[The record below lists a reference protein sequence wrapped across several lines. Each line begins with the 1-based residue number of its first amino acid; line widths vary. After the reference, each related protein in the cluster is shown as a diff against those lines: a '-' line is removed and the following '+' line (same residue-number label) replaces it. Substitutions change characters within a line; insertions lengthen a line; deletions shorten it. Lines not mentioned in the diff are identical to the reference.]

1 MYQQILKIGEGQVPA
16 VIEYTVEDGY
26 YIVQRVSVRKRGDA
40 IGQFDQDITG
50 VFDDDAICGF
60 GERLDI
66 GHEAVIRELDSLYQ
80 EDRAADRAA
89 FKEAYA

>member
-1 MYQQILKIGEGQVPA
+1 MYQQVLKLGEGQVPA
-16 VIEYTVEDGY
+16 VIEYMVEDGY
-26 YIVQRVSVRKRGDA
+26 CIVQRVSVRKAGEDK
-40 IGQFDQDITG
+40 GPFDQDVTG
-50 VFDDDAICGF
+50 LFDEDAICGI

-66 GHEAVIRELDSLYQ
+66 GHDSVIRELDSLYQ